1 MVVVVVVRM
10 MEEGMGTSQNS
21 MKNGMRKQHLNSC
34 PNIWTRNIFL
44 NLKLLK
50 NKMRFQCF
58 QSLGSFWGW
67 LEWKAWG
74 QCVCS
79 QHELW
84 RTARESPPLPLQNRR
99 ITHFQVWRE
108 DSNDFHWLWTKNKL
122 GACKKSKQKKPSPE
136 ECLLPSWRGLQV
148 TWSNGKTLVFVLSQ
162 VYSVSF
168 LTSLL
173 LVHIWVEITIISL
186 SLGLKNHITT
196 WVIHMCKQSSK
207 SWVLCHSYTPRM
219 TF

>member
-1 MVVVVVVRM
+1 MVVMVVVRM

-44 NLKLLK
+44 NHKLLK

-122 GACKKSKQKKPSPE
+122 GACKKSKQKSQAQKNVCYQVGGDCKLHGVMVKPW
-136 ECLLPSWRGLQV
+136 CLFSAKFTQFHSLPPY
-148 TWSNGKTLVFVLSQ
+148 F
-162 VYSVSF
+162 
-168 LTSLL
+168 
-173 LVHIWVEITIISL
+173 
-186 SLGLKNHITT
+186 
-196 WVIHMCKQSSK
+196 
-207 SWVLCHSYTPRM
+207 
-219 TF
+219 